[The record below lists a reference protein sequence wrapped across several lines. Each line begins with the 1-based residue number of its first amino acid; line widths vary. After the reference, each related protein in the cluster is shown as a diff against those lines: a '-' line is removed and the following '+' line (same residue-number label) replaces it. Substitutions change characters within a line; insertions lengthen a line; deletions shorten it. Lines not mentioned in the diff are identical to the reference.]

1 MNDLLELGSVLT
13 MDEPYAGTSSPMAP
27 PIYQTS
33 LFTFPDVKSIE
44 DAMADELNSNLYTRG
59 NNPTVQEVEKKVA
72 FLEKTDKAK
81 LMSAGVS
88 AIAASIM
95 GFVKQGDHII
105 CTNDSYGWAQYI
117 CSTYLSRFGVEV
129 SFIDGCNLEE
139 LKNSIRPNTKL
150 IYLESPSS
158 ITFRVLDLRKI
169 AAIAQDNDL
178 KTIIDNTWAT
188 PLYQNPIEFGI
199 DLVVHSASKYLGG
212 HSDIIGGI
220 VAGNSAD
227 IDHIFNTEFL
237 PLGTVPDPFQAW
249 LILRGMRTLRVRLAE
264 HHSTALKLTDFLN
277 NHKAVEKVFY
287 PMHPSHDQYELARE
301 QMSGGPGLLSIK
313 MADKDPSHITAMV
326 ESLKNFHIGVSWGG
340 YESLVFPVLAT
351 KKGDPSMVRLHLG
364 LEEPELLMEDLD
376 QAFHQLK

>member
-13 MDEPYAGTSSPMAP
+13 KDEPYKGTSSPMAP

-44 DAMADELNSNLYTRG
+44 NAMEDELNSNLYSRG

-72 FLEKTDKAK
+72 FLEKADKAK

-95 GFVKQGDHII
+95 GFVKHGDHII

-117 CSTYLSRFGVEV
+117 CGTYLSRFGVEV

-139 LKNSIRPNTKL
+139 LKKTIRRNTKL

-169 AAIAQDNDL
+169 ATIAQDNNL
-178 KTIIDNTWAT
+178 KTVIDNTWAT
-188 PLYQNPIEFGI
+188 PLFQNPIEFGI

-220 VAGNSAD
+220 VVGSNAD
-227 IDHIFNTEFL
+227 ISHIFNTEFL

-264 HHSTALKLTDFLN
+264 HHKTAMHITDFLN
-277 NHKAVEKVFY
+277 EHKAVERVFY
-287 PMHPSHDQYELARE
+287 PMHPSHDQYELAKE

-313 MADKDPSHITAMV
+313 LKDKDPSHISTMV

-364 LEEPELLMEDLD
+364 LEEPELLIADLD
-376 QAFHQLK
+376 QAFHKMK